1 MTWATGIRPAR
12 ASNPVPGPS
21 ASLGPGV
28 GPKAQAAGR
37 GAGFTLV
44 EVCIAVALMALV
56 SMVMV
61 PALGGTSRAELRRAA
76 HKIGGTVRQT
86 FNDAALNGR
95 TKRMVF
101 NIGEVVQGP
110 AIVIDSTDDILR
122 FEGDTGALEVAA
134 DPNENDDAISGPFGE
149 PINVADEA
157 KDSTE
162 SSQTMHA
169 LLGISKL
176 GKKAARPTFTAQ
188 GNVSLPQGI
197 RVSDVTIEGMTQP
210 VIKGVV
216 RLVFFA
222 NGYTQAAV
230 IHLEDTDKN
239 MYTIKVEALTGR
251 AIETEGYLE
260 ASP

>member
-1 MTWATGIRPAR
+1 M
-12 ASNPVPGPS
+12 PGPS
-21 ASLGPGV
+21 TSLGPRDGARRM
-28 GPKAQAAGR
+28 PPR
-37 GAGFTLV
+37 SHAGFTLV
-44 EVCIAVALMALV
+44 EVCIAVAIMALV
-56 SMVMV
+56 SAVMV

-110 AIVIDSTDDILR
+110 AIVIETTDDILR

-134 DPNENDDAISGPFGE
+134 DPNENDDPITGPFGE
-149 PINVADEA
+149 PINVTDEGA
-157 KDSTE
+157 NGSE
-162 SSQTMHA
+162 SSQTVHA

-188 GNVSLPQGI
+188 GNVSLPRGI
-197 RVSDVTIEGMTQP
+197 RVSDVMVEGMTQP
-210 VIKGVV
+210 VIKG
-216 RLVFFA
+216 LVHLIFFA

-230 IHLEDTDKN
+230 IHLEDNDKN

-251 AIETEGYLE
+251 AIESEGFGE
-260 ASP
+260 AQL